1 MTIKFLSFEQAL
13 KKAEN
18 YGKKHLLLGNGFSI
32 ACKPDIF
39 AYGSLFEEAKKS
51 MSKELAAIFA
61 AMGTQDFEE
70 VIRALQHAAAIV
82 SAYNPKLIRTMARM
96 NSDADKLKTDL
107 ITAVAGRHPARP
119 NDISDGRYFA
129 CRKFL
134 SNFVGENVSGK
145 IYTMNY
151 DLLLYWALMHEE
163 EDPNQLITLNH
174 DDGFRKDQ
182 EDYDAPYVEWQGE
195 SAAHGQNIHYLH
207 GALHLFDAGYHLQ
220 KYTWVNTGKALV
232 DQANEALKK
241 NMFPVF
247 VAEGN
252 SRSKLTKIQHSAYL
266 HHNFKSFAGICQV
279 KPKDGTALFVFG
291 HSFAEN
297 DTHVLNQIGR
307 GKIAHLF
314 VSLYDDPN
322 SKPNMAIRA
331 GVERIVALRPAAF
344 PALSINFF
352 DAESAKVWG
361 SGREPLP

>member
-1 MTIKFLSFEQAL
+1 MTIKVLSFEQAL
-13 KKAEN
+13 KKAHS
-18 YGKKHLLLGNGFSI
+18 YGKRHLLLGNGFSI

-51 MSKELAAIFA
+51 MSTALAAIFA

-82 SAYNPKLIRTMARM
+82 SAYNPKLKRTMARM
-96 NSDADKLKTDL
+96 NSDAEKLKTDL
-107 ITAVAGRHPARP
+107 IKAVAGRHPARP
-119 NDISDGRYFA
+119 NDISDERYFA

-134 SNFVGENVSGK
+134 SHFVGENAGGK

-151 DLLLYWALMHEE
+151 DLLLYWALMHDE
-163 EDPNQLITLNH
+163 EDASELITLYH

-182 EDYDAPYVEWQGE
+182 DDYDAPYVEWQGE

-207 GALHLFDAGYHLQ
+207 GALHLFDAGYHLE

-247 VAEGN
+247 VAEG
-252 SRSKLTKIQHSAYL
+252 SSKSKLAKIQHSAYL
-266 HHNFKSFAGICQV
+266 HHNFKSFAGVCQT

-291 HSFAEN
+291 HSFAKN
-297 DTHVLNQIGR
+297 DAHVLDQIGR

-314 VSLYDDPN
+314 VSLYGDPS
-322 SKPNMAIRA
+322 SKSNLMIRA
-331 GVERIVALRPAAF
+331 NVERIGALRPGAF
-344 PALSINFF
+344 PALSVDFF
-352 DAESAKVWG
+352 DAASAKVWG
-361 SGREPLP
+361 